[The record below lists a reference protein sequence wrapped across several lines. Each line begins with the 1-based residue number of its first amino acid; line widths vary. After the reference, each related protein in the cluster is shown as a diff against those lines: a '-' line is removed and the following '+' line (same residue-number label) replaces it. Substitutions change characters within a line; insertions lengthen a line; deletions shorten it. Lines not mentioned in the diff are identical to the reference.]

1 MFQWFANYRR
11 KKITAIPFP
20 PAWEEIVQ
28 RNVAHYCMLED
39 AERAHLRA
47 LIQVF
52 IAEKDMPRSGAIE
65 L

>member
-1 MFQWFANYRR
+1 MFQWLANYRR
-11 KKITAIPFP
+11 KKLTSVPFP
-20 PAWEEIVQ
+20 PDWEEIVK

-52 IAEKDMPRSGAIE
+52 IVEKDW
-65 L
+65 